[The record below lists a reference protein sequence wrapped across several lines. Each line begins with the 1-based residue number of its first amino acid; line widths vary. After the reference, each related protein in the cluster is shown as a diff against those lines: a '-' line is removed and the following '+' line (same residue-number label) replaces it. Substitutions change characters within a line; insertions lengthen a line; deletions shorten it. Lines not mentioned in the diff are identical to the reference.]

1 MRKERGSILTGVLCL
16 ALGNQLVGCAYVNR
30 HFLTPAAEYARVE
43 PLFRTESCVEYKP
56 EWYDLYH
63 NFLVPHECENQ
74 VDAGSIGEIKELP
87 PKAACEKALPSTNP
101 ASLKGYEDRHAVHEC
116 VAYLIMR
123 SDAICEVHKSYIYS
137 NRTVMNMSLGLLAAG
152 TGIAGGL
159 VGGLGAAN
167 ALSGSAGFLTG
178 ARSLMNEEV
187 YRNYIAE
194 AIIRE
199 IDENRRESLSLLNS
213 RYLSNALIVPKGR
226 ERQTG
231 NTTETDT
238 GSLNQVQAGVYTSSQ
253 IKRDVLGY
261 HHLCSFYS
269 GLASLLSKAGQKT
282 ISSDPRSAITEQV
295 AELATRA
302 EKLDEKIMGIDDKN
316 DPDRLRYESE
326 LERVTA
332 KKEALQSVL
341 LGLGVASPE
350 LKVRIL
356 VEIT

>member
-1 MRKERGSILTGVLCL
+1 MDYKEDWF
-16 ALGNQLVGCAYVNR
+16 NR
-30 HFLTPAAEYARVE
+30 WF
-43 PLFRTESCVEYKP
+43 
-56 EWYDLYH
+56 DLYN

-74 VDAGSIGEIKELP
+74 VNVGSIGEIKELP
-87 PKAACEKALPSTNP
+87 PKAACEKVLPSTNP
-101 ASLKGYEDRHAVHEC
+101 ASLKGYEDRHAIHEC

-137 NRTVMNMSLGLLAAG
+137 NRTVMNMSLGLLASG

-187 YRNYIAE
+187 YRNHIAE

-213 RYLSNALIVPKGR
+213 RYLSNALIMPKEP
-226 ERQTG
+226 ERQG
-231 NTTETDT
+231 RNTTETNP
-238 GSLNQVQAGVYTSSQ
+238 GSLNQVQAGVVYTSSQ

-269 GLASLLSKAGQKT
+269 GLGSLLSKAGQKT
-282 ISSDPRSAITEQV
+282 TSSDPRSAITQQV
-295 AELATRA
+295 AELATQV
-302 EKLDEKIMGIDDKN
+302 ETLDQKIGEIDDKN
-316 DPDRLRYESE
+316 DPDRLRYERE

-341 LGLGVASPE
+341 LGLGVASSPSKGTTE
-350 LKVRIL
+350 PREDTGQDNGFGPK
-356 VEIT
+356 